1 MRDEM
6 KPEKVIEFLKI
17 TEKLKCN
24 TRHSWTSTGRRESV
38 AEHSWRLS
46 LMALLLEKE
55 IEGVDFQKIIK
66 MCIIHDLGEAITGD
80 IPSFLKTEEDS
91 KVEENAIIELL
102 ETLPEPQKT
111 DMLTLFEEMEQ
122 RQTMEAK
129 IYKALDRL
137 EAVIQHNEAPIS
149 SWLPLEYELQQ
160 TYGWE
165 EAQVHERL
173 SQLRQ
178 TAKEDTLQKI
188 TYFLER
194 K

>member
-1 MRDEM
+1 MTDRELIDFLGIA
-6 KPEKVIEFLKI
+6 EKM
-17 TEKLKCN
+17 KCN
-24 TRHSWTSTGRRESV
+24 TRHSWTSSNRKESV
-38 AEHSWRLS
+38 AEHSWRLA

-55 IEGVDFQKIIK
+55 IENVDFNKVIK

-80 IPSFLKTEEDS
+80 IPSFLKTKEDS
-91 KVEENAIIELL
+91 ETEEKAIVKLM
-102 ETLPEPQKT
+102 ETLPEPQKS
-111 DMLTLFEEMEQ
+111 DMLLLFEEMEQ

-160 TYGWE
+160 KYGWE

-173 SQLRQ
+173 SKLRE
-178 TAKEDTLQKI
+178 TAKQDTIDKI
-188 TYFLER
+188 KREST